1 MRNATRVIKAGL
13 PAPSQGGP
21 FLPGPT
27 FAAPFH
33 AAGDPAA
40 SPYTYGRYDNPTWT
54 RLESALG
61 ELEGAEVVVFGS
73 GMAAIS
79 SVLGSILEAG
89 DVLLLPS
96 DCYYNTRQLAQQVL
110 PERKIDLHLAPTPRA
125 FEAEVFPKASLI
137 WLETPSN
144 PQLDVCDIRSVVSAA
159 RRTGG
164 KVLVDNTTATCL
176 GQHPLELGADL
187 SVASG
192 TKMLTGHAD
201 LLLGYVATRGSKIAA
216 KIRKWRSLHGAI
228 LGPWEAWLAHRSLA
242 TAHLRLERQC
252 SNALELARVL
262 LRQPGVRNVRYPG
275 LLTDPAYKIAASQMD
290 YFGPVVSFELPD
302 RKSAERFLGSCQ
314 LIFEATSF
322 GGIHT
327 TAERRA
333 RWGGDQI
340 AEGFIRMSVGC
351 EDIADLIEDLNQ
363 ALQSVSPVP

>member
-13 PAPSQGGP
+13 PSPKQGDP

-27 FAAPFH
+27 FASAFH

-40 SPYTYGRYDNPTWT
+40 SPYTYGRYDNPTWA

-61 ELEGAEVVVFGS
+61 ELEEAEVIVFSS

-89 DVLLLPS
+89 DALLMPS
-96 DCYYNTRQLAQQVL
+96 DCYYNTRQVAQQVL
-110 PERKIDLHLAPTPRA
+110 PERKIELHLAPTPKML
-125 FEAEVFPKASLI
+125 EAEALEKAKLI

-144 PQLDVCDIRSVVSAA
+144 PQLDVCDIRSAVSVA
-159 RRTGG
+159 RRSGA

-192 TKMLTGHAD
+192 TKLLTGHAD
-201 LLLGYVATRGSKIAA
+201 LLLGYVATRNSEIAA
-216 KIRKWRSLHGAI
+216 EIRKWRSLHGAI
-228 LGPWEAWLAHRSLA
+228 LGPWEAWLAHRSLG
-242 TAHLRLERQC
+242 TAYLRLERQC
-252 SNALELARVL
+252 SNALELAQAL
-262 LRQPGVRNVRYPG
+262 LRQPRVQNVRYPG
-275 LLTDPAYKIAASQMD
+275 LPTDPGYKVAAGQMD

-302 RKSAERFLGSCQ
+302 RKCAERFLSSCQ

-340 AEGFIRMSVGC
+340 AEGFIRLSVGC
-351 EDIADLIEDLNQ
+351 EDIADLIEDVNQ
-363 ALQSVSPVP
+363 ALQSVSA

>member
-13 PAPSQGGP
+13 PTPKQGDP

-27 FAAPFH
+27 FASAFH

-40 SPYTYGRYDNPTWT
+40 SPYTYGRYDNPSWA

-61 ELEGAEVVVFGS
+61 ELEEAEVIVFSS

-79 SVLGSILEAG
+79 SVLGSILETG
-89 DVLLLPS
+89 DVLLMPS
-96 DCYYNTRQLAQQVL
+96 DCYYNTRQVAQQVL
-110 PERKIDLHLAPTPRA
+110 PERKIELHLAPTPKML
-125 FEAEVFPKASLI
+125 EAEALEKAKLI

-159 RRTGG
+159 RRSGA

-201 LLLGYVATRGSKIAA
+201 LLLGYAATRDSEIAA

-228 LGPWEAWLAHRSLA
+228 LGPWEAWLAHRSLG
-242 TAHLRLERQC
+242 TAYLRLERQC
-252 SNALELARVL
+252 SNALEVAGAL
-262 LRQPGVRNVRYPG
+262 LRQPRVRNLRYPG
-275 LLTDPAYKIAASQMD
+275 LPTDPGYKIAAGQMD
-290 YFGPVVSFELPD
+290 YFGPVISFELPD
-302 RKSAERFLGSCQ
+302 RKSAERFLSSCQ
-314 LIFEATSF
+314 LIYEATSF

-340 AEGFIRMSVGC
+340 AEGFIRLSVGC
-351 EDIADLIEDLNQ
+351 EDIADLIEDVNQ
-363 ALQSVSPVP
+363 ALQNVSA

>member
-13 PAPSQGGP
+13 PAPNRGDP

-40 SPYTYGRYDNPTWT
+40 SPYTYGRYANPTWT

-61 ELEGAEVVVFGS
+61 ELERAEVVVFSS

-89 DVLLLPS
+89 DVLLMPS
-96 DCYYNTRQLAQQVL
+96 DCYYNTRQVAHQVL
-110 PERKIDLHLAPTPRA
+110 PERKIELHLAPTPQILETKAFPRA
-125 FEAEVFPKASLI
+125 NMI

-144 PQLDVCDIRSVVSAA
+144 PQLEVCDIRAAVASA
-159 RRTGG
+159 RRTGA
-164 KVLVDNTTATCL
+164 KVVVDNTTATCL
-176 GQHPLELGADL
+176 GQRPLELGADL
-187 SVASG
+187 SIASG

-201 LLLGYVATRGSKIAA
+201 LLLGYVAASDLEIAA

-242 TAHLRLERQC
+242 TAYLRLERQC
-252 SNALELARVL
+252 SNALQIAHALLAR
-262 LRQPGVRNVRYPG
+262 PGVRNVRYPG
-275 LLTDPAYKIAASQMD
+275 LPTDPAYKIASGQMD
-290 YFGPVVSFELPD
+290 HFGPVVSFELPD
-302 RKSAERFLGSCQ
+302 QKSAERFLSRCQ

-340 AEGFIRMSVGC
+340 AEGFIRLSAGC
-351 EDIADLIEDLNQ
+351 EDIADLIEDLDQ
-363 ALQSVSPVP
+363 ALEGVSA

>member
-1 MRNATRVIKAGL
+1 M
-13 PAPSQGGP
+13 
-21 FLPGPT
+21 T
-27 FAAPFH
+27 FA
-33 AAGDPAA
+33 
-40 SPYTYGRYDNPTWT
+40 T
-54 RLESALG
+54 
-61 ELEGAEVVVFGS
+61 
-73 GMAAIS
+73 
-79 SVLGSILEAG
+79 
-89 DVLLLPS
+89 
-96 DCYYNTRQLAQQVL
+96 
-110 PERKIDLHLAPTPRA
+110 
-125 FEAEVFPKASLI
+125 FEASYRQPAG
-137 WLETPSN
+137 P
-144 PQLDVCDIRSVVSAA
+144 
-159 RRTGG
+159 GG

-201 LLLGYVATRGSKIAA
+201 LLLGYVATRDSKIAA

-262 LRQPGVRNVRYPG
+262 LQQPGVRNVRHPG
-275 LLTDPAYKIAASQMD
+275 LPTDPAYKIAASQMD

-340 AEGFIRMSVGC
+340 PQMCAEQGPAGRGS
-351 EDIADLIEDLNQ
+351 EDFLGIPVMLHYPSGWIYPQD
-363 ALQSVSPVP
+363 QSPHGGMGQ

>member
-13 PAPSQGGP
+13 PTPKQGDP
-21 FLPGPT
+21 FLPGPA
-27 FAAPFH
+27 FASAFH

-40 SPYTYGRYDNPTWT
+40 SPYSYGRYDNPTWA

-61 ELEGAEVVVFGS
+61 ELEEAEVVVFSS

-96 DCYYNTRQLAQQVL
+96 DCYYNTRQVAQQVL
-110 PERKIDLHLAPTPRA
+110 PERKIELHLAPTPKML
-125 FEAEVFPKASLI
+125 EAEALTKAKLI

-144 PQLDVCDIRSVVSAA
+144 PHLDVCDIRSVVSAA
-159 RRTGG
+159 RQSGA

-201 LLLGYVATRGSKIAA
+201 LLLGYVATRDPEIAA
-216 KIRKWRSLHGAI
+216 KIKKWRSLHGAI
-228 LGPWEAWLAHRSLA
+228 LGPWEAWLAHRSLG
-242 TAHLRLERQC
+242 TAYLRLERQC
-252 SNALELARVL
+252 SNALELARAL
-262 LRQPGVRNVRYPG
+262 LRQPEVRNVRYPG
-275 LLTDPAYKIAASQMD
+275 LPTDPGYKIAAGQMD

-302 RKSAERFLGSCQ
+302 RKSAECFLSSCQ

-340 AEGFIRMSVGC
+340 GEGFIRLSAGC
-351 EDIADLIEDLNQ
+351 EDIADLIDDVNQ
-363 ALQSVSPVP
+363 ALQNVSA